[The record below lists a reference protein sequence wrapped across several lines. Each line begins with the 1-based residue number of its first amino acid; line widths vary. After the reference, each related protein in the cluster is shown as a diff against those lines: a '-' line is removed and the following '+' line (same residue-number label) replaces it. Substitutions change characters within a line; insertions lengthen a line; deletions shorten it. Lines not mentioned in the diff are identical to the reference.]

1 MVDLCSWEGGRRRGL
16 VQREQWRAQEGRA
29 KVQVNSVAF
38 GELALL
44 SLAHISSDGDTQRQ
58 NMSLVR

>member
-44 SLAHISSDGDTQRQ
+44 SPAHISSDGDTQRQ